1 MSLGLPNV
9 INLLSDAGLT
19 VVRWSYAEA
28 AYSAHMKVTARV
40 MNGDTHD
47 VELPEGATYARLLD
61 EIGEN
66 PEAAVVVVDGRPVPE
81 DAKVDADE
89 VEVMRTVSG
98 GSVHHR

>member
-1 MSLGLPNV
+1 MYLTISG
-9 INLLSDAGLT
+9 AG
-19 VVRWSYAEA
+19 RWSYTGGVSTQTME
-28 AYSAHMKVTARV
+28 VVARV
-40 MNGDTHD
+40 MNGETYR

-81 DAKVDADE
+81 DATVDADE

-98 GSVHHR
+98 GS

>member
-1 MSLGLPNV
+1 MRV
-9 INLLSDAGLT
+9 
-19 VVRWSYAEA
+19 A
-28 AYSAHMKVTARV
+28 ADV
-40 MNGDTHD
+40 MNGETHE

-81 DAKVDADE
+81 DATVEADE

-98 GSVHHR
+98 GR

>member
-1 MSLGLPNV
+1 
-9 INLLSDAGLT
+9 
-19 VVRWSYAEA
+19 
-28 AYSAHMKVTARV
+28 MKIVANV
-40 MNGDTHD
+40 MNGTTHE

-81 DAKVDADE
+81 DARIEVDE

-98 GSVHHR
+98 G

>member
-1 MSLGLPNV
+1 MRV
-9 INLLSDAGLT
+9 
-19 VVRWSYAEA
+19 A
-28 AYSAHMKVTARV
+28 ADV
-40 MNGDTHD
+40 MNGETHE

-81 DAKVDADE
+81 DATVEADE

-98 GSVHHR
+98 GG

>member
-1 MSLGLPNV
+1 
-9 INLLSDAGLT
+9 
-19 VVRWSYAEA
+19 
-28 AYSAHMKVTARV
+28 MKVTARV
-40 MNGDTHD
+40 MNGETYE
-47 VELPEGATYARLLD
+47 VELPDGATYARLLD

-81 DAKVDADE
+81 DAAVDADE

>member
-1 MSLGLPNV
+1 MEV
-9 INLLSDAGLT
+9 
-19 VVRWSYAEA
+19 
-28 AYSAHMKVTARV
+28 MARV
-40 MNGDTHD
+40 MNGDEHA
-47 VELPEGATYARLLD
+47 VEVPDGATYARLLD

-98 GSVHHR
+98 GSSVRPEQRQSSSPCSS